1 MNIHLLACLAFSLT
15 ACQSN
20 ANAPITSPYFEVPI
34 GSRLVLN
41 QALEI
46 APTSATLRF
55 QFGKIVSRFDS
66 QDFEP
71 ACVFE
76 SNIVAQT
83 AQRIEPDTF
92 DIIRVRRGNS
102 SVSAHAPSRAGLMMV
117 STRFI
122 GDGGSRQFYKT
133 EFFLRSKKQP
143 QILAMTCQHAREAG
157 STAAELRP
165 LTVAEIQQALGG
177 YVTLSVQG
185 VDL

>member
-1 MNIHLLACLAFSLT
+1 MNMRLLACLVFSLT

-20 ANAPITSPYFEVPI
+20 ANLPISSPYFKVPV

-41 QALEI
+41 QPLEI
-46 APTSATLRF
+46 APTSATVRL

-76 SNIVAQT
+76 SNIVGES

-102 SVSAHAPSRAGLMMV
+102 SLSAHAPPRAGLIAV

-122 GDGGSRQFYKT
+122 GDGASRQFYKT

-157 STAAELRP
+157 ATAAELRP

-177 YVTLSVQG
+177 YFTLSVQG
-185 VDL
+185 VDI

>member
-1 MNIHLLACLAFSLT
+1 MNIRILACLAFSLT

-20 ANAPITSPYFEVPI
+20 ANLPITSPYFEIPV

-41 QALEI
+41 QPIEI

-71 ACVFE
+71 ACIFE
-76 SNIVAQT
+76 SNIVGEK

-102 SVSAHAPSRAGLMMV
+102 SVASYSAPSGLVLV
-117 STRFI
+117 SARFI

-133 EFFLRSKKQP
+133 EFFLRSQKQP
-143 QILAMTCQHAREAG
+143 QILVMTCQHAREAG
-157 STAAELRP
+157 ATAAESRP
-165 LTVAEIQQALGG
+165 LTVAEIQQALGD
-177 YVTLSVQG
+177 YFTLNVRG
-185 VDL
+185 VGL

>member
-1 MNIHLLACLAFSLT
+1 MHIRLLACLAFSLT
-15 ACQSN
+15 ACQSS
-20 ANAPITSPYFEVPI
+20 ANLPITSPYFEVPV

-41 QALEI
+41 QSLEI

-76 SNIVAQT
+76 SNIVGES
-83 AQRIEPDTF
+83 AQRIEADTF
-92 DIIRVRRGNS
+92 EIIRVRRGNTS
-102 SVSAHAPSRAGLMMV
+102 LSAHAPSRAGLVAV
-117 STRFI
+117 SSRFI

-157 STAAELRP
+157 ATAAELRP
-165 LTVAEIQQALGG
+165 LTVAEIQQAVGD
-177 YVTLSVQG
+177 YFTLSVQG
-185 VDL
+185 ADI